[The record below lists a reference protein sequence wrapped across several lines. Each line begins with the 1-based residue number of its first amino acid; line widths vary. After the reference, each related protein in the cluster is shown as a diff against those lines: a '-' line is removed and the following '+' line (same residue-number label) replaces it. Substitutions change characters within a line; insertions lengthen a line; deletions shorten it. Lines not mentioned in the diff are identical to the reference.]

1 MTTMRKPFKKRTRTR
16 KRLQTQG
23 DVRRLLA
30 GLINDLAGGDETD
43 LTKASKIGYLCNILV
58 RAMTEEFQQTQVWDL
73 EERIQAL
80 EKKKGV

>member
-1 MTTMRKPFKKRTRTR
+1 MMGITRKPVKKRFR
-16 KRLQTQG
+16 KRLQTPG

-30 GLINDLAGGDETD
+30 GLINDLQNGEADLSRAG
-43 LTKASKIGYLCNILV
+43 KIGYLANILV